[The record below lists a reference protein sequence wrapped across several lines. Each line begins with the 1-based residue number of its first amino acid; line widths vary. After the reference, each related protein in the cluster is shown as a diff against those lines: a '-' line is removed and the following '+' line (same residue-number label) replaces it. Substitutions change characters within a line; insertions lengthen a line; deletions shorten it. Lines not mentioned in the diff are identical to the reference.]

1 MLYSYHILNK
11 LYIIHIINVIK
22 IIHNM
27 YGGLLHTNNLYKIPE
42 MPPQDI
48 ETLTG
53 LCCKLI
59 EIHYG

>member
-1 MLYSYHILNK
+1 MLYSHHILNK

-42 MPPQDI
+42 MPPQDRNI
-48 ETLTG
+48 NWVML
-53 LCCKLI
+53 
-59 EIHYG
+59 